1 MLSTF
6 LRRGSARFV
15 AARARVA
22 GARVAVSRR
31 SPRCFA
37 TARSNTLTL
46 VAVNDVY
53 DLEHLPKLRTLVD
66 SVKAQREGR
75 VITTL
80 AGDFLSPSVLSSL
93 DRGRGMVQVL
103 NTVGIEFACLG
114 NHEADVGLKA
124 LRKRLSEFDA
134 QLINSNVPGAVDGAP
149 ATAVVEL
156 PGGKRVGLL
165 GLLTSEPGVFRKD
178 VFRGLEIEDVLST
191 AKTLSA
197 ELRADGVAAVVALTH
212 QSIDADLELSRAGCV
227 DLVVGGHEHEPFLE
241 GEACRVVKTGQDA
254 VRAAVIDLDVS
265 GAIVVTS
272 IKFEVVTRL
281 APHAG
286 AAAAAAEQKAFLT
299 SLDNEKILSSDEVLS
314 SERTR
319 FQQTTVGRLL
329 CSAVRDWFGCDAAM
343 INGGT
348 IKGGTTYAT
357 PALSLLDLRRELPF
371 PTKMVVVDLPGSVLR
386 DAIAH
391 SRKGEP
397 DDERRAFLQVCDAVD
412 VDDRDRVVAVNG
424 EPLDMEKLYHV
435 ALPRNLCKGLF
446 NIKPLV
452 TWAEATDLPAEDDFV
467 PAMNCVLLR
476 HSYALWRRL
485 GEFDDIDTNH
495 DGVITVDEV
504 RDAITQRRGGV
515 EPPKILLDNVMEALD
530 ADHSGTINRNEFA
543 HRVDH

>member
-1 MLSTF
+1 M
-6 LRRGSARFV
+6 
-15 AARARVA
+15 
-22 GARVAVSRR
+22 
-31 SPRCFA
+31 
-37 TARSNTLTL
+37 
-46 VAVNDVY
+46 
-53 DLEHLPKLRTLVD
+53 
-66 SVKAQREGR
+66 
-75 VITTL
+75 
-80 AGDFLSPSVLSSL
+80 
-93 DRGRGMVQVL
+93 
-103 NTVGIEFACLG
+103 
-114 NHEADVGLKA
+114 
-124 LRKRLSEFDA
+124 
-134 QLINSNVPGAVDGAP
+134 
-149 ATAVVEL
+149 
-156 PGGKRVGLL
+156 
-165 GLLTSEPGVFRKD
+165 
-178 VFRGLEIEDVLST
+178 
-191 AKTLSA
+191 
-197 ELRADGVAAVVALTH
+197 AAVVALTH
-212 QSIDADLELSRAGCV
+212 QSIDADLELSRAGAV

-272 IKFEVVTRL
+272 IKFEDVTQL
-281 APHAG
+281 EPDAG
-286 AAAAAAEQKAFLT
+286 AAAAAAEQRAFLT
-299 SLDNEKILSSDEVLS
+299 SLDNEKILSSDEPLS

-319 FQQTTVGRLL
+319 FQQTSVGRLL

-504 RDAITQRRGGV
+504 RDAITRRRGGV

-530 ADHSGTINRNEFA
+530 ADHSGTINRDEFA

>member
-178 VFRGLEIEDVLST
+178 VFRGLEIADVLST

-504 RDAITQRRGGV
+504 RDAITRRRGGV

-530 ADHSGTINRNEFA
+530 ADHSGTINRDEFA

>member
-6 LRRGSARFV
+6 LRRRSARFV
-15 AARARVA
+15 A
-22 GARVAVSRR
+22 VSRR
-31 SPRCFA
+31 TPRCFA
-37 TARSNTLTL
+37 SARSNTLTL

-66 SVKAQREGR
+66 AVKAEREGK

-103 NTVGIEFACLG
+103 NAVGVDYACLG
-114 NHEADVGLKA
+114 NHEADEA
-124 LRKRLSEFDA
+124 T
-134 QLINSNVPGAVDGAP
+134 LINSNVPGAVDGAP
-149 ATAVVEL
+149 ATAVVSL

-178 VFRGLEIEDVLST
+178 VFRGLAIEDVLAT
-191 AKTLSA
+191 AKRLSA
-197 ELRADGVAAVVALTH
+197 ELRADGAAAVVALTH

-241 GEACRVVKTGQDA
+241 GETCRVVKTGQDA
-254 VRAAVIDLDVS
+254 VRAAIIDLDVS
-265 GAIVVTS
+265 GATVVTS
-272 IKFEVVTRL
+272 VKFEDVTGL
-281 APHAG
+281 EPHAG
-286 AAAAAAEQKAFLT
+286 AAAAAAEQRAFLT
-299 SLDNEKILSSDEVLS
+299 SLDNEKILSCASSEVLS
-314 SERTR
+314 SEKTR
-319 FQQTTVGRLL
+319 FRQTTVGRLL
-329 CSAVRDWFGCDAAM
+329 CGAVRDWFGCDAAM

-371 PTKMVVVDLPGSVLR
+371 PTKMIVTDMPGSVLR

-412 VDDRDRVVAVNG
+412 VDDRDRVISVRG
-424 EPLDMEKLYHV
+424 EPLDPEKLYHV

-504 RDAITQRRGGV
+504 RDAITRRRGGV

-530 ADHSGTINRNEFA
+530 ADHSGTINRDEFA

>member
-504 RDAITQRRGGV
+504 RDAITRRRGGV

-530 ADHSGTINRNEFA
+530 ADHSGTINRDEFA

>member
-1 MLSTF
+1 MLN
-6 LRRGSARFV
+6 A
-15 AARARVA
+15 
-22 GARVAVSRR
+22 
-31 SPRCFA
+31 
-37 TARSNTLTL
+37 
-46 VAVNDVY
+46 
-53 DLEHLPKLRTLVD
+53 
-66 SVKAQREGR
+66 
-75 VITTL
+75 
-80 AGDFLSPSVLSSL
+80 
-93 DRGRGMVQVL
+93 
-103 NTVGIEFACLG
+103 VGIEYACLG

-124 LRKRLSEFDA
+124 LRKRLGEFDA
-134 QLINSNVPGAVDGAP
+134 TLINSNVPGAVDGAP
-149 ATAVVEL
+149 ATAVVSL

-178 VFRGLEIEDVLST
+178 VFRGLEIADVLST
-191 AKTLSA
+191 AKTLAA
-197 ELRADGVAAVVALTH
+197 ELRADDGVAAVVALTH
-212 QSIDADLELSRAGCV
+212 QSIDADLELSRTGAV

-241 GEACRVVKTGQDA
+241 GETCRVVKTGQDA
-254 VRAAVIDLDVS
+254 VRAAIIDLDVS
-265 GAIVVTS
+265 NDTVVTS
-272 IKFEVVTRL
+272 VKFEDVTRL

-299 SLDNEKILSSDEVLS
+299 SLDNEKILSSDEPLS

-329 CSAVRDWFGCDAAM
+329 CSAVRDWFACDAAM

-371 PTKMVVVDLPGSVLR
+371 PTKMIVCDMPGSVLR
-386 DAIAH
+386 DAVAH

-412 VDDRDRVVAVNG
+412 VDDRDRVISVRG
-424 EPLDMEKLYHV
+424 EPLDPEKLYHV

-485 GEFDDIDTNH
+485 GEIDEIDTNH
-495 DGVITVDEV
+495 DGVITRDEV
-504 RDAITQRRGGV
+504 AEALQRRRGV
-515 EPPKILLDNVMEALD
+515 APPKILLDNVMEALD
-530 ADHSGTINRNEFA
+530 ADHSGTINRDEFA

>member
-1 MLSTF
+1 MMMLTNVGSRMAS
-6 LRRGSARFV
+6 LRRQI
-15 AARARVA
+15 AARALML
-22 GARVAVSRR
+22 SR
-31 SPRCFA
+31 SPGCAQRSFA
-37 TARSNTLTL
+37 IARSNTLTL

-53 DLEHLPKLRTLVD
+53 GLEHLPKLRTLVD
-66 SVKAQREGR
+66 DVKAQREGT

-103 NTVGIEFACLG
+103 NAVGIGYACLG

-124 LRKRLSEFDA
+124 LRKRLGEFSA
-134 QLINSNVPGAVDGAP
+134 TLINSNVPGAVDGAP
-149 ATAVVEL
+149 ATAVVSL

-178 VFRGLEIEDVLST
+178 VFRGLEIADVLAT
-191 AKTLSA
+191 AKTLAA

-265 GAIVVTS
+265 GAAVVTS
-272 IKFEVVTRL
+272 VKFEDVTQL
-281 APHAG
+281 EPHAG
-286 AAAAAAEQKAFLT
+286 AAAAAAEQRAFLT
-299 SLDNEKILSSDEVLS
+299 SLDNEKILSSDEPLS

-371 PTKMVVVDLPGSVLR
+371 PTKMIVVHIS
-386 DAIAH
+386 A
-391 SRKGEP
+391 
-397 DDERRAFLQVCDAVD
+397 
-412 VDDRDRVVAVNG
+412 
-424 EPLDMEKLYHV
+424 
-435 ALPRNLCKGLF
+435 
-446 NIKPLV
+446 
-452 TWAEATDLPAEDDFV
+452 
-467 PAMNCVLLR
+467 
-476 HSYALWRRL
+476 
-485 GEFDDIDTNH
+485 
-495 DGVITVDEV
+495 
-504 RDAITQRRGGV
+504 
-515 EPPKILLDNVMEALD
+515 
-530 ADHSGTINRNEFA
+530 
-543 HRVDH
+543 

>member
-1 MLSTF
+1 L
-6 LRRGSARFV
+6 
-15 AARARVA
+15 
-22 GARVAVSRR
+22 
-31 SPRCFA
+31 
-37 TARSNTLTL
+37 
-46 VAVNDVY
+46 
-53 DLEHLPKLRTLVD
+53 
-66 SVKAQREGR
+66 Q
-75 VITTL
+75 
-80 AGDFLSPSVLSSL
+80 
-93 DRGRGMVQVL
+93 
-103 NTVGIEFACLG
+103 
-114 NHEADVGLKA
+114 
-124 LRKRLSEFDA
+124 
-134 QLINSNVPGAVDGAP
+134 
-149 ATAVVEL
+149 
-156 PGGKRVGLL
+156 
-165 GLLTSEPGVFRKD
+165 
-178 VFRGLEIEDVLST
+178 VFRGLKIEDVLST

-227 DLVVGGHEHEPFLE
+227 DLVVGGHEHEPYLE

-254 VRAAVIDLDVS
+254 VRAAIIDLDVS

-272 IKFEVVTRL
+272 VKFEDVTQL

-299 SLDNEKILSSDEVLS
+299 SLDNEKILSSDEPLS

-319 FQQTTVGRLL
+319 FQQTTVGHLL

-371 PTKMVVVDLPGSVLR
+371 PTKMIVVDMPGSVLR
-386 DAIAH
+386 DAVAH

-412 VDDRDRVVAVNG
+412 VDDRDRVISVRG
-424 EPLDMEKLYHV
+424 EPFDPEKLYHV

-452 TWAEATDLPAEDDFV
+452 TWAESTPGSLPAEDDFV

-485 GEFDDIDTNH
+485 GEFDEIDTNH
-495 DGVITVDEV
+495 DGLITRDEV
-504 RDAITQRRGGV
+504 AEALQRRRGV
-515 EPPKILLDNVMEALD
+515 APPKILLDNVMEALD
-530 ADHSGTINRNEFA
+530 ADHSGTINRDEFA